1 MSKFFK
7 FVSANLRLA
16 GNLMISPSERFH
28 AGQLASTVSG
38 LAFEGLRGVTEV
50 LDAATPVVSKK
61 ARKSKSIWAKLS
73 SALDLSESVK
83 FDSFGYM
90 VAPSERTS
98 LATSLITRAPE
109 AQAQAKAPAEK
120 ALAEAAAPAKAE
132 AKRPSL
138 WANFA
143 LMVGP
148 NALTSPVAMRELA
161 NSPVITKLREEA
173 HAAEVKAAEAQAA
186 APMSH
191 QRLADLLA
199 QSWLNPAEYLV
210 RLPESKAVPAAQ
222 AAAADVAEEAK
233 ASDMSHERLSGL
245 LAQTWL
251 EPAEHLVGMPQ
262 FADKAPA
269 TAPAAAPVAEVA
281 VAPAQSA
288 ERAESASMSHERLS
302 GLLAQTWLEP
312 AEHLVGMPQ
321 FAQETHVAPAAQTA
335 PAAEAVKASA
345 MSHERLSGLLA
356 QTWLEPAEHLVG
368 MPQFADKAPAAH
380 SELSL
385 MQKVWLNLVS
395 PSERLVRAQLGDQ
408 AIAPALVAASGRPS
422 VAHARLA
429 DLLAQCSL
437 NPTQRLVDSQVA
449 APAPEVQAESLSSY
463 AVATLTEQPALS
475 AEELT
480 SLYLKRFA
488 WLDPTQS
495 MLMAHLAQALQQ
507 SDNEVKA
514 EPETTAYVAA
524 RWDGIV
530 AALTEDT
537 PQAIATLPHKAPQR
551 GLIAAFKRMTVSESK
566 LIAAQV
572 SAGRRLPHLN

>member
-50 LDAATPVVSKK
+50 LDAAAPVVSKK

-109 AQAQAKAPAEK
+109 AQAQAKAPAE
-120 ALAEAAAPAKAE
+120 AAAPAKAE

-161 NSPVITKLREEA
+161 QSPVLAQLRAEA
-173 HAAEVKAAEAQAA
+173 HTAKVKAAEAQAA

-210 RLPESKAVPAAQ
+210 RLPEAKAVPTAQ
-222 AAAADVAEEAK
+222 AAPTAEAAEKAK
-233 ASDMSHERLSGL
+233 ASAMSHERLSGL

-269 TAPAAAPVAEVA
+269 AAPAAAPVAEVA

-321 FAQETHVAPAAQTA
+321 FAQETHIAPAAQTA

-356 QTWLEPAEHLVG
+356 QTWLEPAAHLVG

-408 AIAPALVAASGRPS
+408 AIAPALVATSGRPS

-530 AALTEDT
+530 SALTEDT

>member
-50 LDAATPVVSKK
+50 LDAAAPVVSKK

-120 ALAEAAAPAKAE
+120 ARAE

-269 TAPAAAPVAEVA
+269 AAPAAAPVAEVA

-437 NPTQRLVDSQVA
+437 NPTQRLVDCQVA

-530 AALTEDT
+530 SALTEDT
-537 PQAIATLPHKAPQR
+537 PQAIAALPHKAPQR